1 MSTTVSQLT
10 RAFGIV
16 VRQIADLMTMLQD
29 YHALSPNLAMVLD
42 ISYQEAQELQL
53 YLELHLKVRSHST
66 PSSIVWWHVCRLM
79 SSSCTLN
86 EMYMFIHANS
96 TRTRTTQSFSYT

>member
-42 ISYQEAQELQL
+42 ISYQEALRFFFQRRT
-53 YLELHLKVRSHST
+53 KR
-66 PSSIVWWHVCRLM
+66 P
-79 SSSCTLN
+79 TL
-86 EMYMFIHANS
+86 
-96 TRTRTTQSFSYT
+96 

>member
-53 YLELHLKVRSHST
+53 YLELHLKVRTRIIPHA
-66 PSSIVWWHVCRLM
+66 
-79 SSSCTLN
+79 
-86 EMYMFIHANS
+86 FIHSVVARLSSDVIVNV
-96 TRTRTTQSFSYT
+96 T